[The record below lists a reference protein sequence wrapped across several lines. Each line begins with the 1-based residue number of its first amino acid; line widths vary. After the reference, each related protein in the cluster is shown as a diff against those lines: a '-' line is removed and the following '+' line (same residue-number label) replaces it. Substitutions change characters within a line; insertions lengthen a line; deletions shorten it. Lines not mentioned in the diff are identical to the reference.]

1 MRLVLDIY
9 LKGLLYIECLL
20 VFKKLIE
27 VFLNDLNF
35 YVYLG
40 CFYVYCRLN
49 EDDEVE
55 KCL

>member
-1 MRLVLDIY
+1 MVLDIY